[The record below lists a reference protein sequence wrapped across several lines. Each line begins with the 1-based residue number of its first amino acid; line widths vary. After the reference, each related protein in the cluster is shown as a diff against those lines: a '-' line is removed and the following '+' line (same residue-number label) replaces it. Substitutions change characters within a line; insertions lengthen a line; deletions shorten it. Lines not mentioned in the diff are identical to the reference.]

1 MPWPNYIYNEYTKK
15 LETLT
20 GEIFIDSD
28 CKDII
33 FENVDQVYRY
43 LKENNIEGL
52 VGRKLKMD

>member
-1 MPWPNYIYNEYTKK
+1 MPWPKYIYNEYTKK

-20 GEIFIDSD
+20 GENFIDSD